1 MLLMSTTGQLQSSIA
16 PLSQSESGKNK
27 EVISPNPSMTTTVS
41 SSAGHNRSKSNPV
54 PSKPTTTNTTTT
66 TTTTSHEHLSSG
78 IPLVRSRTAPQG
90 QNFASK
96 AEVPPLRERSNSGS
110 VTDAN
115 PNHRIYYSSPNAIDV
130 VWQQSL
136 NGPPKQQQQQQSA
149 PDPSDPDSEEQALF
163 EQRLCE
169 DIYGVAVRKINHN
182 GKSNLRYVKCLYVDA
197 SEVLHTDEPTSNAPQ
212 HQYSS
217 NKSVSSRHSSRSL
230 KGLSRFLGGS
240 GVGHHRTSGSGYSS
254 VDGDMQQRVLL
265 HDAETTTENI
275 QTSGGDNNNNNNNN
289 NAPFKYTGK
298 VRVLSWGKKKDV
310 TVPLDKFT
318 AVRKGKVNYRTNR
331 NPCDSSRIV
340 SIITSDIHNDNKNNS
355 VSLDIEA
362 PTRLDR
368 DKFAK
373 AFARFLNIPLIEEGE
388 IIRQAHIK
396 STAFPQQQHS
406 NNTPASPLPAG
417 GDGTRSVAR
426 STTSNMTPQS
436 WKDHHRHSMA
446 SSVGNDASV
455 PEVALTA
462 SASQTTNEQAG
473 GHRSS
478 SWKQLNAPL
487 PVVTTNGAP
496 LKSSAGKIGAIAKPP
511 LIHRRS
517 TSNGGT
523 SAPPFY
529 PVTTSNITT
538 HSNSKIHNNNI
549 TNSNIHTTNSGSSR
563 NGSEV
568 GDPPLVSLPS
578 STHSHGAS
586 KNSTSAMHS
595 STNNHLNDTVT
606 ASTTNKKAKMV
617 LEIPVTTKSKL
628 SKNSNSNH
636 ATNSTPATSAISAH
650 MQTQSTIPNTPA
662 TNHTADNINYN
673 DISRDT
679 TNTDE
684 MDASIVSSIT
694 GVGFDQDLVEE
705 LHLALERMKV
715 ELEESRAEAA
725 RAVKV
730 AEQAIQSAENSSSKD
745 WNNTVTHKAAEAAA
759 TAQKKSAE
767 AMAKARIAEERLQL
781 ERKNALLRTKQV
793 EKAEQQASHW
803 QTRAAAA
810 EVQRHAVAE
819 ALESERKK
827 YQELL
832 RRTQTTTA
840 DNLAKDVFDPFG
852 ATGKPVLSAPK
863 ALAESSE
870 VDRLR
875 SKLAMENARR
885 RKLLDE
891 LQDLRGAIRV
901 YCRLKAPTTAVEAQR
916 EPPIIDVVSNE
927 VLMVHRNLS
936 ATYQQQQQAATS
948 GKNGAP
954 TKSAPSTP
962 LCFEFDG
969 ILASDMDQQNV
980 YAEFEAIC
988 TSVVE
993 GYKICLMSYGQAHAG
1008 KTYTMLGDIDINKTD
1023 HSVSIRNEGIH
1034 LHAMRQLFSLLE
1046 QRKDRFLET
1055 VTLNLVEVHD
1065 EKLIDLLAGAEIAES
1080 HGRLEARKSSSR
1092 RSEKADDP
1100 KTPSRE
1106 LPSKLEIKTNRDGE
1120 TVVRGV
1126 LSVNLSSYDD
1136 VLRAWT
1142 ESLSRRSSRLAHLE
1156 DPRAYERDS
1165 HIVATLRV
1173 TSKNLTTGSTASGRM
1188 QFVDFAASDTTPKR
1202 PLGSSGGVSSFLS
1215 KKLMAAGSF
1224 PGQLLDDWKFTN
1236 KSLNTVREVVLA
1248 RGQYQRSV
1256 PYRNSTIT
1264 HLLGDS
1270 LEGDT
1275 KVVFLACISSDER
1288 DVANTACTL
1297 KLADEMRKVVVGK
1310 ATRHTAIDPLHNV
1323 RK

>member
-1 MLLMSTTGQLQSSIA
+1 MPGQHDRMMLMSTTTTTGQVPSSIA
-16 PLSQSESGKNK
+16 GKNK

-41 SSAGHNRSKSNPV
+41 SSVGHNRSNSNPM
-54 PSKPTTTNTTTT
+54 SMA
-66 TTTTSHEHLSSG
+66 SQEHLSSG

-90 QNFASK
+90 HMLPSK
-96 AEVPPLRERSNSGS
+96 AEVPPLRERSHSGS
-110 VTDAN
+110 VTDGN
-115 PNHRIYYSSPNAIDV
+115 PNHQSYSNNNNPKTIDV

-136 NGPPKQQQQQQSA
+136 SGPLQQQSL

-197 SEVLHTDEPTSNAPQ
+197 SEVLHTDEPTSNGPQ
-212 HQYSS
+212 HHNYSS
-217 NKSVSSRHSSRSL
+217 SKSVSSRHSRGSR

-240 GVGHHRTSGSGYSS
+240 SHHRTSANGYSS
-254 VDGDMQQRVLL
+254 VDLDMQQRGLL
-265 HDAETTTENI
+265 HDAETTSENI
-275 QTSGGDNNNNNNNN
+275 YTNSSNSNNNT
-289 NAPFKYTGK
+289 PTKYSGK

-310 TVPLDKFT
+310 TVPVDKFT
-318 AVRKGKVNYRTNR
+318 AVKKGKVNYRSMR
-331 NPCDSSRIV
+331 NPCDASRIV
-340 SIITSDIHNDNKNNS
+340 SLVTYDTYTDNKNNT

-373 AFARFLNIPLIEEGE
+373 AFARFLNVPLIEEGE
-388 IIRQAHIK
+388 IIRHANAV
-396 STAFPQQQHS
+396 STAFPQYS
-406 NNTPASPLPAG
+406 NHTPASPHPAG
-417 GDGTRSVAR
+417 GDGNRSVAR

-436 WKDHHRHSMA
+436 WKDHHRHSVA

-455 PEVALTA
+455 PDVALTA

-473 GHRSS
+473 GPRSS

-487 PVVTTNGAP
+487 PVVTTRAIPMASPASKNV
-496 LKSSAGKIGAIAKPP
+496 AIAKPP

-517 TSNGGT
+517 TSGGGGNP
-523 SAPPFY
+523 PPFY
-529 PVTTSNITT
+529 PVTTNNINT
-538 HSNSKIHNNNI
+538 HNISKIHNN
-549 TNSNIHTTNSGSSR
+549 TNTSSR

-568 GDPPLVSLPS
+568 GDPPLASLPS
-578 STHSHGAS
+578 STHSRSVS
-586 KNSTSAMHS
+586 KNSTSAIHS
-595 STNNHLNDTVT
+595 STNNNLNNAVIT
-606 ASTTNKKAKMV
+606 SSTNKKGKMV
-617 LEIPVTTKSKL
+617 LEIPINTKSKP
-628 SKNSNSNH
+628 SKHSISNH
-636 ATNSTPATSAISAH
+636 ATTSIPATSVISAH
-650 MQTQSTIPNTPA
+650 MQTQSTTPDNPA
-662 TNHTADNINYN
+662 TNHTSGIINHN
-673 DISRDT
+673 EISRDT

-715 ELEESRAEAA
+715 ELEESRAEAS

-767 AMAKARIAEERLQL
+767 AMAKARIAEERLEL
-781 ERKNALLRTKQV
+781 ERKNALQRTKQV

-827 YQELL
+827 NKELL
-832 RRTQTTTA
+832 MRTQTTTA
-840 DNLAKDVFDPFG
+840 KSDKDTFDPFG
-852 ATGKPVLSAPK
+852 ATGKPVLTSQKAPV
-863 ALAESSE
+863 ESSE

-875 SKLAMENARR
+875 SKLAMESARR

-901 YCRLKAPTTAVEAQR
+901 YCRLKAPSTAAEAHR
-916 EPPIIDVVSNE
+916 EPPIVDVVSNE

-936 ATYQQQQQAATS
+936 ETYQKQQQKAAS
-948 GKNGAP
+948 GKNGAS

-969 ILASDMDQQNV
+969 ILASDMNQQDV

-993 GYKICLMSYGQAHAG
+993 GFKICFMTYGQADAG
-1008 KTYTMLGDIDINKTD
+1008 KTHTMLGDIDIDGSN
-1023 HSVSIRNEGIH
+1023 HSVTIRDEGIH
-1034 LHAMRQLFSLLE
+1034 LRAMRQLFSLLE
-1046 QRKDRFLET
+1046 HRKDRFQET
-1055 VTLNLVEVHD
+1055 VTMNLVEVHD
-1065 EKLIDLLAGAEIAES
+1065 EKLVDLLSGTEFAETHGKVES
-1080 HGRLEARKSSSR
+1080 RKSSSSNNR
-1092 RSEKADDP
+1092 RSDDQKSP
-1100 KTPSRE
+1100 GRD
-1106 LPSKLEIKTNRDGE
+1106 LPPKLEIKTNRDGE

-1126 LSVNLSSYDD
+1126 LSLDLSSYDD

-1165 HIVATLRV
+1165 HVVATLRV
-1173 TSKNLTTGSTASGRM
+1173 TSKNLATGSTASGRM

-1248 RGQYQRSV
+1248 RGQYLRSV

-1270 LEGDT
+1270 LEADT
-1275 KVVFLACISSDER
+1275 KVVFLACISSDEK
-1288 DVANTACTL
+1288 DVSNTACTL
-1297 KLADEMRKVVVGK
+1297 RLADEMRKVVVGK
-1310 ATRHTAIDPLHNV
+1310 ATRHTANLDPLYNNNNNNNNNNNSI